1 MTDRTPPS
9 TAPAPGLQA
18 FALQP
23 GRLEQERSRA
33 ERTGRLCRGVW
44 CTKTC
49 EPVLIQQRT

>member
-44 CTKTC
+44 CTQTC